1 MAKVILDTLGQL
13 PFFLHSDLSYTYL
26 EILNG
31 GKMSQSPFLFMK
43 ENSQTVLWN
52 DSADPKELKDA
63 LTWGIVGATCNPV
76 IALSAIKADKDFWV
90 GRIKEYAK
98 ANPAATDD
106 AIGWAIVKE
115 LSLNAAKILEPEF
128 EKYNGRNGRL
138 SIQTDPRNFR
148 DAKALTAQA
157 IEFSKLAKN
166 IIVKIPV
173 TSEAITAFE
182 EATYAGVS
190 LNATVSF
197 SVAQTIAVAEA
208 IERGLKR
215 REAEGLDI
223 SQMGP
228 VCTIMVGRVDD
239 WVKVS
244 AEKSGVMLDPG
255 IMEWAGVAVFK
266 NAQKIY
272 KERGYRTR
280 LLSAAFRNHMHWS
293 QIIGGDAVISPPYGW
308 QVKINKAGIMPNPNS
323 IDEPV
328 DPKIL
333 QPMFDNLPEFRKM
346 YDADGLKVDEF
357 TNFGATLR
365 TLRGFL
371 QSVNDLESFV
381 RDVTVP
387 NPDK

>member
-1 MAKVILDTLGQL
+1 
-13 PFFLHSDLSYTYL
+13 
-26 EILNG
+26 
-31 GKMSQSPFLFMK
+31 MSESPFLFMK

-52 DSADPKELKDA
+52 DSADPKELKEA
-63 LTWGIVGATCNPV
+63 LTWGIVGATCNPI
-76 IALSAIKADKDFWV
+76 IALSVIKADKEYWV

-98 ANPAATDD
+98 SHPTATDD
-106 AIGWAIVKE
+106 QIGWAMVQE
-115 LSLNAAKILEPEF
+115 LSINAAKILEPEF
-128 EKYNGRNGRL
+128 EKSNGRNGRL

-148 DAKALTAQA
+148 DAKALADQA
-157 IEFSKLAKN
+157 FEFSKLAKN

-173 TSEAITAFE
+173 TSEAISAFE
-182 EATYAGVS
+182 EATYRGVS

-228 VCTIMVGRVDD
+228 VCTIMLGRVDD

-244 AEKSGVMLDPG
+244 VEKSGTLIDPG
-255 IMEWAGVAVFK
+255 VMEWAGVAVFK
-266 NAQKIY
+266 HAHQIY
-272 KERGYRTR
+272 KQRGYRTR
-280 LLSAAFRNHMHWS
+280 LLCAAFRNHMHWS
-293 QIIGGDAVISPPYGW
+293 QIIGGDAVISPPFGW
-308 QVKINKAGIMPNPNS
+308 QVKINNSGIIPNPNS
-323 IDEPV
+323 IEEPV
-328 DPKIL
+328 DPAIL
-333 QPMFDNLPEFRKM
+333 TALQTLPEFNKM
-346 YDADGLKVDEF
+346 YDVDGLKESEF

-371 QSVNDLESFV
+371 QSAHDLETFV
-381 RDVTVP
+381 RDITVP

>member
-1 MAKVILDTLGQL
+1 MT
-13 PFFLHSDLSYTYL
+13 
-26 EILNG
+26 
-31 GKMSQSPFLFMK
+31 QSPFLYMK
-43 ENSQTVLWN
+43 ENTPTVLWN

-63 LTWGIVGATCNPV
+63 LNWGIVGATCNPV
-76 IALSAIKADKDFWV
+76 IALTAIKADAPHWV
-90 GRIKEYAK
+90 SRIKEYAK
-98 ANPAATDD
+98 SHPAATEDE
-106 AIGWAIVKE
+106 IGWEMVKE
-115 LSLNAAKILEPEF
+115 LSTNAAKLLEGEF

-148 DAKALTAQA
+148 NAQA
-157 IEFSKLAKN
+157 LAEQAVEFSQLAKN
-166 IIVKIPV
+166 MIVKIPV
-173 TSEAITAFE
+173 TTEAISAFE
-182 EATYAGVS
+182 EATYQGVS

-197 SVAQTIAVAEA
+197 SVAQTVAVAEA

-244 AEKSGVMLDPG
+244 AEKLGAKVDPE
-255 IMEWAGVAVFK
+255 ILEWSGVAVFR
-266 NAQKIY
+266 NAHKIY
-272 KERGYRTR
+272 QERGYRTR

-293 QIIGGDAVISPPYGW
+293 EILGGDSVISPPYAW
-308 QVKINKAGIMPNPNS
+308 QVKINEMGIAPNLNS
-323 IDEPV
+323 VNEPIEARIL
-328 DPKIL
+328 DPL
-333 QPMFDNLPEFRKM
+333 LENFSEFRKM
-346 YDADGLKVDEF
+346 YDVDGLAVEDF
-357 TNFGATLR
+357 TNFGGTLR

>member
-1 MAKVILDTLGQL
+1 MA
-13 PFFLHSDLSYTYL
+13 
-26 EILNG
+26 
-31 GKMSQSPFLFMK
+31 QSPFLYMK
-43 ENSQTVLWN
+43 ENSPTVLWN
-52 DSADPKELKDA
+52 DSADPKELQNA

-76 IALSAIKADKDFWV
+76 IALTAIKADAPHWV
-90 GRIKEYAK
+90 LRIKEYAK
-98 ANPAATDD
+98 KNPIATEDE
-106 AIGWAIVKE
+106 IGWAMVKE
-115 LSLNAAKILEPEF
+115 LSLNAAKLFEGEF

-148 DAKALTAQA
+148 NAQLLTKQA
-157 IEFSKLAKN
+157 VEFSKLAQN
-166 IIVKIPV
+166 IIVKI
-173 TSEAITAFE
+173 
-182 EATYAGVS
+182 
-190 LNATVSF
+190 
-197 SVAQTIAVAEA
+197 EA

-223 SQMGP
+223 STMGP

-244 AEKSGVMLDPG
+244 AEKSGAALDPE
-255 IMEWAGVAVFK
+255 IMEWAGVAVFR
-266 NAQKIY
+266 NAHKIY

-293 QIIGGDAVISPPYGW
+293 EILGGDCVISPPYAW
-308 QVKINKAGIMPNPNS
+308 QVKINEMGITPNLNS
-323 IDEPV
+323 VNEPIEAR
-328 DPKIL
+328 IL
-333 QPMFDNLPEFRKM
+333 EPLLEKLPEFRKM
-346 YDADGLKVDEF
+346 YDVDGLAVEDF
-357 TNFGATLR
+357 TNFGGTLR

>member
-1 MAKVILDTLGQL
+1 MT
-13 PFFLHSDLSYTYL
+13 T
-26 EILNG
+26 
-31 GKMSQSPFLFMK
+31 SPFLYMK
-43 ENSQTVLWN
+43 ENSPTVLWN
-52 DSADPKELKDA
+52 DSADPKELTDA
-63 LTWGIVGATCNPV
+63 LSWGIVGATCNPV
-76 IALSAIKADKDFWV
+76 IALSALKADKDYWT
-90 GRIKEYAK
+90 GQIKKYA
-98 ANPAATDD
+98 ASHPIATEDE
-106 AIGWAIVKE
+106 IGWAMVKE
-115 LSLNAAKILEPEF
+115 LSINAAKLLEGEF
-128 EKYNGRNGRL
+128 EKHNGRNGRL

-148 DAKALTAQA
+148 NTGALASQA
-157 IEFSKLAKN
+157 VEFSKLAKN

-173 TSEAITAFE
+173 TTEAIAAFE
-182 EATYAGVS
+182 EATYQGVS

-208 IERGLKR
+208 VERGLKR

-244 AEKSGVMLDPG
+244 AEKSSAAIDPG
-255 IMEWAGVAVFK
+255 IMEWAGVAVFRH
-266 NAQKIY
+266 AHKIY
-272 KERGYRTR
+272 QERGYRTR

-293 QIIGGDAVISPPYGW
+293 EILGGDSVISPPYAW
-308 QVKINKAGIMPNPNS
+308 QVRINESGIKPKLNS
-323 IDEPV
+323 INEPV
-328 DPKIL
+328 ASHIL
-333 QPMFDNLPEFRKM
+333 EPLLEHLPEFRKM
-346 YDADGLKVDEF
+346 YDVDGLKVEEF

>member
-1 MAKVILDTLGQL
+1 M
-13 PFFLHSDLSYTYL
+13 SD
-26 EILNG
+26 
-31 GKMSQSPFLFMK
+31 SPFLYMK
-43 ENSQTVLWN
+43 ANTQTVLWN

-76 IALSAIKADKDFWV
+76 IALSAIKADKEHWI
-90 GRIKEYAK
+90 GRIKEYSK
-98 ANPAATDD
+98 AHPTATDD
-106 AIGWAIVKE
+106 QIGWAMVKE
-115 LSLNAAKILEPEF
+115 LSINAAKLLEPEF
-128 EKYNGRNGRL
+128 EKYNGKNGRL

-148 DAKALTAQA
+148 DAEALAAQA
-157 IEFSKLAKN
+157 VGFSHLAKN
-166 IIVKIPV
+166 MIVKIPV
-173 TSEAITAFE
+173 TTEAIAAFE
-182 EATYAGVS
+182 EATYRGVS
-190 LNATVSF
+190 INATVSF

-208 IERGLKR
+208 VERGLKR

-223 SQMGP
+223 STMGP

-244 AEKSGVMLDPG
+244 AEKAGVSIDPG
-255 IMEWAGVAVFK
+255 VMEWAGVAVFK
-266 NAQKIY
+266 NAHKIY

-293 QIIGGDAVISPPYGW
+293 ELIGGDAVISPPYAW
-308 QVKINKAGIMPNPNS
+308 QVRINKSGIKPHLNS
-323 IDEPV
+323 VEEPIAPRIL
-328 DPKIL
+328 DPML
-333 QPMFDNLPEFRKM
+333 ENLPEFRKM
-346 YDADGLKVDEF
+346 YDADGLKVEEF
-357 TNFGATLR
+357 TNLGATLR

>member
-1 MAKVILDTLGQL
+1 
-13 PFFLHSDLSYTYL
+13 
-26 EILNG
+26 
-31 GKMSQSPFLFMK
+31 MSESPFLYMK
-43 ENSQTVLWN
+43 KNSKTVLWN

-76 IALSAIKADKDFWV
+76 IALSALKADQDHWV
-90 GRIKEYAK
+90 GRIKDYAK
-98 ANPAATDD
+98 SHPTATDD
-106 AIGWAIVKE
+106 AIGWAMVKE
-115 LSLNAAKILEPEF
+115 LSINAAKLFEPEF
-128 EKYNGRNGRL
+128 EKQNGRNGRL

-148 DAKALTAQA
+148 DAKALADQA
-157 IEFSKLAKN
+157 VEFSQLAKN

-173 TSEAITAFE
+173 TSEAIAAFE
-182 EATYAGVS
+182 EATYQGVS

-215 REAEGLDI
+215 REAEGKDI

-239 WVKVS
+239 WVKVG
-244 AEKSGVMLDPG
+244 AEKMGAKVDPE
-255 IMEWAGVAVFK
+255 ILEWDGVAVFRHAHK
-266 NAQKIY
+266 VY
-272 KERGYRTR
+272 TERGYRTR

-293 QIIGGDAVISPPYGW
+293 EIIGGDSVISPPYAW
-308 QVKINKAGIMPNPNS
+308 QVKINEMGITPNLNS
-323 IDEPV
+323 VNEPIEARIL
-328 DPKIL
+328 DPL
-333 QPMFDNLPEFRKM
+333 LENFPEFRKM
-346 YDADGLKVDEF
+346 YDVEGLKVEEF
-357 TNFGATLR
+357 THFGATLR

>member
-1 MAKVILDTLGQL
+1 
-13 PFFLHSDLSYTYL
+13 
-26 EILNG
+26 
-31 GKMSQSPFLFMK
+31 MSTSPFLYMK
-43 ENSQTVLWN
+43 ENSKTVLWN
-52 DSADPKELKDA
+52 DSADPKELTDA

-76 IALSAIKADKDFWV
+76 IALTALKADAPHWIS
-90 GRIKEYAK
+90 RIKEYA
-98 ANPAATDD
+98 ASHPIATEDE
-106 AIGWAIVKE
+106 IGWAMVKE
-115 LSLNAAKILEPEF
+115 LSINAARLLETEF

-148 DAKALTAQA
+148 NAKALTQQA
-157 IEFSKLAKN
+157 IEFSQLAKN

-173 TSEAITAFE
+173 TTEAISAFE
-182 EATYAGVS
+182 EATYQGVS

-223 SQMGP
+223 STMGP

-239 WVKVS
+239 WVKVG
-244 AEKSGVMLDPG
+244 AEKSGIKVDPE
-255 IMEWAGVAVFK
+255 ILEWAGVAVFRH
-266 NAQKIY
+266 AHKIY
-272 KERGYRTR
+272 QERGYRTR

-293 QIIGGDAVISPPYGW
+293 EILGGDSVISPPYAW
-308 QVKINKAGIMPNPNS
+308 QVKINQLGITPNLNS
-323 IDEPV
+323 VNGPIAPH
-328 DPKIL
+328 IL
-333 QPMFDNLPEFRKM
+333 NPLIENFPEFRKM
-346 YDADGLKVDEF
+346 YDVDGLKVDEF

>member
-1 MAKVILDTLGQL
+1 M
-13 PFFLHSDLSYTYL
+13 
-26 EILNG
+26 
-31 GKMSQSPFLFMK
+31 
-43 ENSQTVLWN
+43 
-52 DSADPKELKDA
+52 
-63 LTWGIVGATCNPV
+63 
-76 IALSAIKADKDFWV
+76 
-90 GRIKEYAK
+90 
-98 ANPAATDD
+98 
-106 AIGWAIVKE
+106 
-115 LSLNAAKILEPEF
+115 
-128 EKYNGRNGRL
+128 
-138 SIQTDPRNFR
+138 
-148 DAKALTAQA
+148 
-157 IEFSKLAKN
+157 
-166 IIVKIPV
+166 IVKIPV
-173 TSEAITAFE
+173 TSEAISAFE
-182 EATYAGVS
+182 EATYLGVS

-244 AEKSGVMLDPG
+244 VEKSGVAIDPSAL
-255 IMEWAGVAVFK
+255 EWAGVAVFK
-266 NAQKIY
+266 NAHKIY

-293 QIIGGDAVISPPYGW
+293 EIIGGDAVISPPYGW
-308 QVKINKAGIMPNPNS
+308 QVEINKLGITPNPES
-323 IDEPV
+323 VEVPVEPH
-328 DPKIL
+328 IL
-333 QPMFDNLPEFRKM
+333 EPMLANIPEFRKM
-346 YDADGLKVDEF
+346 YDADGLKVEEF

-371 QSVNDLESFV
+371 QSVNDLEAFV

>member
-1 MAKVILDTLGQL
+1 MT
-13 PFFLHSDLSYTYL
+13 
-26 EILNG
+26 E
-31 GKMSQSPFLFMK
+31 SPFLYMK
-43 ENSQTVLWN
+43 KNSQTVLWN

-76 IALSAIKADKDFWV
+76 IALTALKADKDHWV

-98 ANPAATDD
+98 ANPSATDD
-106 AIGWAIVKE
+106 EIGWAMVKE
-115 LSLNAAKILEPEF
+115 LSVNAGKLFEPEF
-128 EKYNGRNGRL
+128 EKQNGRNGRL

-148 DAKALTAQA
+148 NAKALSDQA
-157 IEFSKLAKN
+157 LEFSQLAKN
-166 IIVKIPV
+166 MIVKIPV
-173 TSEAITAFE
+173 TTEAIAAFE
-182 EATYAGVS
+182 EATYQGVS
-190 LNATVSF
+190 INATVSF

-208 IERGLKR
+208 VERGLKR
-215 REAEGLDI
+215 REAEGKDI

-239 WVKVS
+239 WVKVAADKAGIS
-244 AEKSGVMLDPG
+244 VDPG
-255 IMEWAGVAVFK
+255 IMEWAGVAVFR
-266 NAQKIY
+266 NAHKVYQ
-272 KERGYRTR
+272 ERGYRTR

-293 QIIGGDAVISPPYGW
+293 EIIGGDSVISPPYSW
-308 QVKINKAGIMPNPNS
+308 QVKINKSGIVPNLNS
-323 IDEPV
+323 VNEPIEAR
-328 DPKIL
+328 IL
-333 QPMFDNLPEFRKM
+333 EPMLEKMPEFRKM
-346 YDADGLKVDEF
+346 YEVDGLKVEEF

>member
-1 MAKVILDTLGQL
+1 
-13 PFFLHSDLSYTYL
+13 
-26 EILNG
+26 
-31 GKMSQSPFLFMK
+31 MK
-43 ENSQTVLWN
+43 ENSKTVLWN

-76 IALSAIKADKDFWV
+76 IALSALKADKEYWN
-90 GRIKEYAK
+90 GRIQQYAQSH
-98 ANPAATDD
+98 PTATENE
-106 AIGWAIVKE
+106 IGWEMVKE
-115 LSLNAAKILEPEF
+115 LSLNAAKLLEPEF
-128 EKYNGRNGRL
+128 ERYNGRNGRL

-148 DAKALTAQA
+148 DAQALADQA
-157 IEFSKLAKN
+157 FEFSQLAKN
-166 IIVKIPV
+166 MIVKIPV
-173 TSEAITAFE
+173 TTEAIPAFE
-182 EATYAGVS
+182 EATYRGVT

-215 REAEGLDI
+215 REAEGLDV

-244 AEKSGVMLDPG
+244 AEKAGVSIDPG
-255 IMEWAGVAVFK
+255 VMEWAGVAVFR
-266 NAQKIY
+266 NAHKIY
-272 KERGYRTR
+272 TERGYRTR

-293 QIIGGDAVISPPYGW
+293 EIIGGDSVISPPYPW
-308 QVKINKAGIMPNPNS
+308 QVRINKSGITPNLQSVEEAIAPR
-323 IDEPV
+323 IL
-328 DPKIL
+328 DPMME
-333 QPMFDNLPEFRKM
+333 QLPEFRKM
-346 YDADGLKVDEF
+346 YEVDGLKVKDF

-371 QSVNDLESFV
+371 QSVNDLEALV

>member
-1 MAKVILDTLGQL
+1 
-13 PFFLHSDLSYTYL
+13 
-26 EILNG
+26 
-31 GKMSQSPFLFMK
+31 MK

-52 DSADPKELKDA
+52 DSADPKELKEA
-63 LTWGIVGATCNPV
+63 LTWGIVGATCNPI
-76 IALSAIKADKDFWV
+76 IALSAIKADKEYWV

-98 ANPAATDD
+98 THPAATDD
-106 AIGWAIVKE
+106 QIGWAMVKE
-115 LSLNAAKILEPEF
+115 LSVSAAKILEPEF
-128 EKYNGRNGRL
+128 DNYNGRNGRL

-148 DAKALTAQA
+148 DAKALADQA
-157 IEFSKLAKN
+157 FDFSQLAKN

-173 TSEAITAFE
+173 TSEAISAFE
-182 EATYAGVS
+182 EATYRGVS

-228 VCTIMVGRVDD
+228 VCTIMLGRVDD

-244 AEKSGVMLDPG
+244 VEKSGTLIDPG
-255 IMEWAGVAVFK
+255 VMEWAGVAVFK
-266 NAQKIY
+266 HAHQIY
-272 KERGYRTR
+272 KQRGYRTR
-280 LLSAAFRNHMHWS
+280 LLCAAFRNHMHWS
-293 QIIGGDAVISPPYGW
+293 EIIGGDAVISPPFGW
-308 QVKINKAGIMPNPNS
+308 QVKINYSGITPNPNS
-323 IDEPV
+323 IEVPV
-328 DPKIL
+328 DPTIL
-333 QPMFDNLPEFRKM
+333 KTLQTLPEFNKM
-346 YDADGLKVDEF
+346 YDVEGLKVEEF
-357 TNFGATLR
+357 TNFGAVLR

>member
-1 MAKVILDTLGQL
+1 MT
-13 PFFLHSDLSYTYL
+13 
-26 EILNG
+26 E
-31 GKMSQSPFLFMK
+31 SPFLYMK
-43 ENSQTVLWN
+43 KNSKTVLWN
-52 DSADPKELKDA
+52 DSADPKELTDA
-63 LTWGIVGATCNPV
+63 LNWGIVGATCNPV
-76 IALSAIKADKDFWV
+76 IALTALKADAPYWNA
-90 GRIKEYAK
+90 RIKEYA
-98 ANPAATDD
+98 AQNPLATEDE
-106 AIGWAIVKE
+106 IGWAMVRE
-115 LSLNAAKILEPEF
+115 LSVIAAKLFEGEF

-138 SIQTDPRNFR
+138 SIQTDPRLYR

-157 IEFSKLAKN
+157 VEFSKLAKN

-173 TSEAITAFE
+173 TSQAISAFE
-182 EATYAGVS
+182 EATYQGVS

-239 WVKVS
+239 WIKVCAEKTGVKV
-244 AEKSGVMLDPG
+244 DPE
-255 IMEWAGVAVFK
+255 ILEWAGVAVFR
-266 NAQKIY
+266 NAYKIY
-272 KERGYRTR
+272 TERGYRTR

-293 QIIGGDAVISPPYGW
+293 EILGGDCVISPPYAW
-308 QVKINKAGIMPNPNS
+308 QVKINEMGIIPNLNS
-323 IDEPV
+323 INEPV
-328 DPKIL
+328 PSHILDPL
-333 QPMFDNLPEFRKM
+333 LENFPEFRKM
-346 YDADGLKVDEF
+346 YEPDGLKPEDF
-357 TNFGATLR
+357 TQFGATLR

-371 QSVNDLESFV
+371 QSVNDLEAFV

>member
-1 MAKVILDTLGQL
+1 MTK
-13 PFFLHSDLSYTYL
+13 
-26 EILNG
+26 
-31 GKMSQSPFLFMK
+31 SPFLVMK
-43 ENSQTVLWN
+43 ENSKTVLWN
-52 DSADPKELKDA
+52 DSADPKELKEA
-63 LTWGIVGATCNPV
+63 LTWGIVGATCNPS
-76 IALSAIKADKDFWV
+76 IALNAIKADKDYWV

-98 ANPAATDD
+98 SHPTATDD
-106 AIGWAIVKE
+106 HIGWAMVEE
-115 LSLNAAKILEPEF
+115 LSINAARILEPEF
-128 EKYNGRNGRL
+128 DKYKGRNGRL
-138 SIQTDPRNFR
+138 SIQTDPRDFR
-148 DAKALTAQA
+148 DAKALADQA
-157 IEFSKLAKN
+157 FEFSKLAKN

-173 TSEAITAFE
+173 TSEAISAFE
-182 EATYAGVS
+182 EATYRGVS

-244 AEKSGVMLDPG
+244 VEKSGAMIDPG
-255 IMEWAGVAVFK
+255 VMEWAGVAVFK
-266 NAQKIY
+266 HAYQIY

-280 LLSAAFRNHMHWS
+280 LLAAAFRNHMHWS
-293 QIIGGDAVISPPYGW
+293 QILGGDCVISPPFGW
-308 QVKINKAGIMPNPNS
+308 QVKINKAGLTPNLNS
-323 IDEPV
+323 IEEPV
-328 DPKIL
+328 DPTIL
-333 QPMFDNLPEFRKM
+333 NTLKSLPEFNKM
-346 YDADGLKVDEF
+346 YDVDGLKIEEF

-371 QSVNDLESFV
+371 QSVNDLEAFV

>member
-1 MAKVILDTLGQL
+1 MT
-13 PFFLHSDLSYTYL
+13 
-26 EILNG
+26 
-31 GKMSQSPFLFMK
+31 QSPFLYMK
-43 ENSQTVLWN
+43 ENSKTVLWN
-52 DSADPKELKDA
+52 DSADPKELTDA
-63 LTWGIVGATCNPV
+63 LSWGIVGATCNPV
-76 IALSAIKADKDFWV
+76 IALTAIKADAIHWV
-90 GRIKEYAK
+90 ERIKAYAQ
-98 ANPAATDD
+98 ANPIATEDE
-106 AIGWAIVKE
+106 IGWAMVKE
-115 LSLNAAKILEPEF
+115 LSINAAKLFEGEF

-148 DAKALTAQA
+148 NAKALAEQA
-157 IEFSKLAKN
+157 VEFSKLAKN

-173 TSEAITAFE
+173 TTEAISAFE
-182 EATYAGVS
+182 EATYQGVS

-239 WVKVS
+239 WVKVG
-244 AEKSGVMLDPG
+244 AEKIGAKVDPE
-255 IMEWAGVAVFK
+255 ILEWAGVAVFR
-266 NAQKIY
+266 NAHKIY
-272 KERGYRTR
+272 TERGYRTR

-293 QIIGGDAVISPPYGW
+293 EILGGDSVISPPYAW
-308 QVKINKAGIMPNPNS
+308 QVKINEMGITPNLNS
-323 IDEPV
+323 INEPIP
-328 DPKIL
+328 DHIL
-333 QPMFDNLPEFRKM
+333 NPLLENFPEFRKM
-346 YDADGLKVDEF
+346 YDPDGLSVDEF

>member
-1 MAKVILDTLGQL
+1 MT
-13 PFFLHSDLSYTYL
+13 
-26 EILNG
+26 E
-31 GKMSQSPFLFMK
+31 SPFLYMK
-43 ENSQTVLWN
+43 NNSKTVLWN
-52 DSADPKELKDA
+52 DSADPKELTEA
-63 LTWGIVGATCNPV
+63 LKWGIVGATCNPV
-76 IALSAIKADKDFWV
+76 IALTALKADAAHWAV
-90 GRIKEYAK
+90 RIKEYAQSH
-98 ANPAATDD
+98 PTATEDE
-106 AIGWAIVKE
+106 IGWAMVKE
-115 LSLNAAKILEPEF
+115 LSINAAKLFEGEF

-138 SIQTDPRNFR
+138 SIQTDPRNYR
-148 DAKALTAQA
+148 NAKALTEQA
-157 IEFSKLAKN
+157 VEFSKLAKN

-173 TSEAITAFE
+173 TSQAISAFE
-182 EATYAGVS
+182 EATYQGVS

-239 WVKVS
+239 WIKVC
-244 AEKSGVMLDPG
+244 AEKDGIKVDPE
-255 IMEWAGVAVFK
+255 ILEWAGVAVFRH
-266 NAQKIY
+266 AHKIY
-272 KERGYRTR
+272 TERGYRTR

-293 QIIGGDAVISPPYGW
+293 EILGGDSVISPPYAW
-308 QVKINKAGIMPNPNS
+308 QVKINEMGITPNLHSVEEAVPAH
-323 IDEPV
+323 IL
-328 DPKIL
+328 DPL
-333 QPMFDNLPEFRKM
+333 LANFPEFRKM
-346 YDADGLKVDEF
+346 YDVDGLKVEEF

-371 QSVNDLESFV
+371 QSVNDLEAFV

>member
-1 MAKVILDTLGQL
+1 
-13 PFFLHSDLSYTYL
+13 
-26 EILNG
+26 
-31 GKMSQSPFLFMK
+31 MSESPFLYMK

-63 LTWGIVGATCNPV
+63 LTWGIVGATCNPI
-76 IALSAIKADKDFWV
+76 IALTALKADKDYWI
-90 GRIKEYAK
+90 GRIRDYAQN
-98 ANPAATDD
+98 NPIATEDEI
-106 AIGWAIVKE
+106 AWAMVKE
-115 LSLNAAKILEPEF
+115 LSINATKLLEPEF
-128 EKYNGRNGRL
+128 EKYGGRNGNV

-148 DAKALTAQA
+148 NAKALADQA
-157 IEFSKLAKN
+157 LEFSQLAKN
-166 IIVKIPV
+166 MIVKIPV
-173 TSEAITAFE
+173 TTEAIPAFE
-182 EATYAGVS
+182 EATYRGVT

-215 REAEGLDI
+215 REAEGLAI
-223 SQMGP
+223 SHMGP

-244 AEKSGVMLDPG
+244 TEKASVTIDPG

-266 NAQKIY
+266 HAHRIY
-272 KERGYRTR
+272 RERGYRTR
-280 LLSAAFRNHMHWS
+280 LLSAAFRSHLHWS
-293 QIIGGDAVISPPYGW
+293 EIIGGDTVISPPYSW
-308 QVKINKAGIMPNPNS
+308 QVRINKSGIKPNLNS
-323 IDEPV
+323 IEEPI
-328 DPKIL
+328 DPRIL
-333 QPMFDNLPEFRKM
+333 EPMLTNLPEFRKM
-346 YDADGLKVDEF
+346 YEADGLKVEEF

>member
-1 MAKVILDTLGQL
+1 MT
-13 PFFLHSDLSYTYL
+13 
-26 EILNG
+26 E
-31 GKMSQSPFLFMK
+31 SPFLYMK
-43 ENSQTVLWN
+43 ENSKTVLWN
-52 DSADPKELKDA
+52 DSADPKELTDA

-76 IALSAIKADKDFWV
+76 IALTALKADAPHWI
-90 GRIKEYAK
+90 GRIKEYA
-98 ANPAATDD
+98 ASHPIATEDE
-106 AIGWAIVKE
+106 IGWAMVKE
-115 LSLNAAKILEPEF
+115 LSINAARLLETEF

-148 DAKALTAQA
+148 NAKALTQQA
-157 IEFSKLAKN
+157 IEFSQLAKN

-173 TSEAITAFE
+173 TTEAISAFE
-182 EATYAGVS
+182 EATYQGVS

-223 SQMGP
+223 STMGP

-239 WVKVS
+239 WVKVG
-244 AEKSGVMLDPG
+244 AEKSGIKVDPE
-255 IMEWAGVAVFK
+255 ILEWAGVAVFRH
-266 NAQKIY
+266 AHKIY
-272 KERGYRTR
+272 QERGYRTR

-293 QIIGGDAVISPPYGW
+293 EILGGDSVISPPYAW
-308 QVKINKAGIMPNPNS
+308 QVKINQLGIAPNLNS
-323 IDEPV
+323 VNEPIASH
-328 DPKIL
+328 IL
-333 QPMFDNLPEFRKM
+333 NPLLENFPEFRKM
-346 YDADGLKVDEF
+346 YDVDGLKFDEF

>member
-1 MAKVILDTLGQL
+1 
-13 PFFLHSDLSYTYL
+13 
-26 EILNG
+26 
-31 GKMSQSPFLFMK
+31 MK

-52 DSADPKELKDA
+52 DSADPEELKEA
-63 LTWGIVGATCNPV
+63 LTWGIVGATCNPI
-76 IALSAIKADKDFWV
+76 IALSAIKADKDYWV
-90 GRIKEYAK
+90 GRIKDYAK
-98 ANPAATDD
+98 SHPTATDD
-106 AIGWAIVKE
+106 QIGWAMVEE
-115 LSLNAAKILEPEF
+115 LSVNAAKILEPEF

-148 DAKALTAQA
+148 DAKALADQA
-157 IEFSKLAKN
+157 VEFSKIAKN

-173 TSEAITAFE
+173 TSEAISAFE
-182 EATYAGVS
+182 EATYRGVS

-228 VCTIMVGRVDD
+228 VCTIMLGRVDD

-244 AEKSGVMLDPG
+244 VEKSGTLIDPG
-255 IMEWAGVAVFK
+255 VMEWAGVAVFK
-266 NAQKIY
+266 HAHQIY
-272 KERGYRTR
+272 KQRGYRTR
-280 LLSAAFRNHMHWS
+280 LLCAAFRNHMHWS
-293 QIIGGDAVISPPYGW
+293 QIIGGDAVISPPFGW
-308 QVKINKAGIMPNPNS
+308 QVKINKSGIIPNPNS
-323 IDEPV
+323 IEEPV
-328 DPKIL
+328 DPAIL
-333 QPMFDNLPEFRKM
+333 TALQTLPEFNKM
-346 YDADGLKVDEF
+346 YDVDGLKESEF

-371 QSVNDLESFV
+371 QSAHDLETFV
-381 RDVTVP
+381 RDITVP

>member
-1 MAKVILDTLGQL
+1 
-13 PFFLHSDLSYTYL
+13 
-26 EILNG
+26 
-31 GKMSQSPFLFMK
+31 MSESPFLYMK

-76 IALSAIKADKDFWV
+76 IALTALKADKDYWI
-90 GRIKEYAK
+90 GRIRDYAQN
-98 ANPAATDD
+98 NPIATEDE
-106 AIGWAIVKE
+106 IGWAMVKE
-115 LSLNAAKILEPEF
+115 LSINAAKLLEPEF
-128 EKYNGRNGRL
+128 EKYDGRNGSV

-148 DAKALTAQA
+148 NAKALADQA
-157 IEFSKLAKN
+157 LEFSQLTKN
-166 IIVKIPV
+166 MIVKIPV
-173 TSEAITAFE
+173 TTEAMPAFE
-182 EATYAGVS
+182 EATYRGVS

-197 SVAQTIAVAEA
+197 SVAQTIAVADA

-223 SQMGP
+223 SHMGP

-239 WVKVS
+239 WVKIS
-244 AEKSGVMLDPG
+244 AEKEGVTIDPG

-266 NAQKIY
+266 RAYKIY
-272 KERGYRTR
+272 RERGYRTR
-280 LLSAAFRNHMHWS
+280 LLSAAFRSHLHWS
-293 QIIGGDAVISPPYGW
+293 EIIGGDVVISPPYSW
-308 QVKINKAGIMPNPNS
+308 QVRINKSGIRPNLNS
-323 IDEPV
+323 IEEPIA
-328 DPKIL
+328 PRIL
-333 QPMFDNLPEFRKM
+333 EPLLTNLPEFRKM
-346 YDADGLKVDEF
+346 YEPDGLKVEGF

>member
-1 MAKVILDTLGQL
+1 MT
-13 PFFLHSDLSYTYL
+13 
-26 EILNG
+26 
-31 GKMSQSPFLFMK
+31 QSPFLFMK
-43 ENSQTVLWN
+43 ENSKTVLWN
-52 DSADPKELKDA
+52 DSADPKELKEA

-76 IALSAIKADKDFWV
+76 IALSALKADKDHWV

-98 ANPAATDD
+98 AHPTATDD
-106 AIGWAIVKE
+106 EIGWAMVKE
-115 LSLNAAKILEPEF
+115 LSVNAAKLLEGEF
-128 EKYNGRNGRL
+128 AKYNGRNGRL

-148 DAKALTAQA
+148 NAKALTEQA
-157 IEFSKLAKN
+157 FEFSKLAKN
-166 IIVKIPV
+166 MIVKIPV
-173 TSEAITAFE
+173 TTEAISAFE
-182 EATYAGVS
+182 EATYLGVS

-244 AEKSGVMLDPG
+244 VEKTGVTIDPASL
-255 IMEWAGVAVFK
+255 EWAGVAVFK
-266 NAQKIY
+266 NAHKIY

-293 QIIGGDAVISPPYGW
+293 EIIGGDAVISPPYAW
-308 QVKINKAGIMPNPNS
+308 QVKANESGIVPNPNS
-323 IDEPV
+323 VEEPM
-328 DPKIL
+328 DPNILNPMLEKI
-333 QPMFDNLPEFRKM
+333 PEFRKM
-346 YDADGLKVDEF
+346 YDADGLKVEEF

-387 NPDK
+387 NPDL

>member
-1 MAKVILDTLGQL
+1 
-13 PFFLHSDLSYTYL
+13 
-26 EILNG
+26 
-31 GKMSQSPFLFMK
+31 MSKSPFLFMK

-52 DSADPKELKDA
+52 DSADPKELKEA
-63 LTWGIVGATCNPV
+63 LTWGIVGATCNPI
-76 IALSAIKADKDFWV
+76 IALSAIKADKDYWV
-90 GRIKEYAK
+90 GRIKDYAK
-98 ANPAATDD
+98 SHPTATDD
-106 AIGWAIVKE
+106 QIGWAMVKE
-115 LSLNAAKILEPEF
+115 LSVNAAKILEPEF

-148 DAKALTAQA
+148 DAKALADQA
-157 IEFSKLAKN
+157 VEFSKIAKN

-173 TSEAITAFE
+173 TSEAISAFE
-182 EATYAGVS
+182 EATYRGVS

-228 VCTIMVGRVDD
+228 VCTIMLGRVDD

-244 AEKSGVMLDPG
+244 VEKSGTLIDPG
-255 IMEWAGVAVFK
+255 VMEWAGVAVFK
-266 NAQKIY
+266 HAHQIY
-272 KERGYRTR
+272 KQRGYRTR
-280 LLSAAFRNHMHWS
+280 LLCAAFRNHMHWS
-293 QIIGGDAVISPPYGW
+293 QIIGGDAVISPPFGW
-308 QVKINKAGIMPNPNS
+308 QVKINNSGIIPNPNS
-323 IDEPV
+323 IEEPV
-328 DPKIL
+328 DPAIL
-333 QPMFDNLPEFRKM
+333 TALQTLPEFNKM
-346 YDADGLKVDEF
+346 YDVDGLKESEF

-371 QSVNDLESFV
+371 QSAHDLETFV
-381 RDVTVP
+381 RDITVP

>member
-1 MAKVILDTLGQL
+1 M
-13 PFFLHSDLSYTYL
+13 SD
-26 EILNG
+26 
-31 GKMSQSPFLFMK
+31 SPFMYMK
-43 ENSQTVLWN
+43 QNTKTVLWN
-52 DSADPKELKDA
+52 DSADPKELRDA

-76 IALSAIKADKDFWV
+76 IALSALKADKENWV
-90 GRIKEYAK
+90 GRIKDYAK
-98 ANPAATDD
+98 SNPSATEDK
-106 AIGWAIVKE
+106 IGWAMVEE
-115 LSLNAAKILEPEF
+115 LSINAAKILEPEF
-128 EKYNGRNGRL
+128 EIYNGRNGRL

-148 DAKALTAQA
+148 NAAALTKQA
-157 IEFSKLAKN
+157 VDFSKLAKN

-173 TSEAITAFE
+173 TSEAISAFE
-182 EATYAGVS
+182 EATYQGVS

-215 REAEGLDI
+215 REAQGLDI

-244 AEKSGVMLDPG
+244 AEKTGVTIDPG

-266 NAQKIY
+266 NAYKIY
-272 KERGYRTR
+272 QERGYRTR
-280 LLSAAFRNHMHWS
+280 LLSAAFRNLMHWS
-293 QIIGGDAVISPPYGW
+293 ELVGGDVVISPPYPW
-308 QVKINKAGIMPNPNS
+308 QVRINKSGLKPDLNS
-323 IDEPV
+323 INEPIASRIL
-328 DPKIL
+328 DPL
-333 QPMFDNLPEFRKM
+333 LENLPEFRKM
-346 YDADGLKVDEF
+346 YDVDGLKVEEF
-357 TNFGATLR
+357 TNLGATLR

-371 QSVNDLESFV
+371 QSVNDLEAFV